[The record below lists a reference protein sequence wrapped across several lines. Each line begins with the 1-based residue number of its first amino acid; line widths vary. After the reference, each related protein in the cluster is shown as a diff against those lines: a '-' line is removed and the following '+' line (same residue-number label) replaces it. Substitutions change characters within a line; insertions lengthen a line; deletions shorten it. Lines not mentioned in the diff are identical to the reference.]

1 MNLIRYSFGL
11 AAGAVL
17 VACGGNNPQPV
28 VEPAEPVAA
37 PAPQVSLDSAVDR
50 YSYALGMDL
59 GKAIAN
65 INVPVK
71 MDVLMIA
78 LQDEVDPARKVLLSD
93 SASESAL
100 QDLLLRMQKQ
110 KEDDEKA
117 AAAKALEDQA
127 AFLAKNVLDSTV
139 KVTPKGVQYRVLK
152 AGTGIS
158 PKVTDKVQV
167 HYIGALLDGTQFD
180 NSVKRGEPL
189 EFPVGAVI
197 EGWQDLLQ
205 VMKEG
210 DKVKAWIPSA
220 LAYGE
225 AGVPPTIPGNALLIF
240 EVELLK
246 VYAEVP
252 PVDSTAVP
260 ADSAAAAPAD
270 SAAATA
276 APAVAPAD
284 TTKAAPSK
292 PAAAP
297 AAAPADS
304 TKAVP
309 AAAPAAKADAST
321 SSATGKPAAA
331 PADTAKVAPAA
342 KPAAAPAD
350 TAKAAPAK
358 PAAAPA
364 AKPAAEAKKLEAK
377 PAAKAAPAAKPAA
390 EAKPAAAPAK
400 PAAKPAAKQ

>member
-270 SAAATA
+270 SAASAAA

-304 TKAVP
+304 TKAAP
-309 AAAPAAKADAST
+309 AAAPAAKPAAE
-321 SSATGKPAAA
+321 AKPAAA
-331 PADTAKVAPAA
+331 PADSAKTAPAA

>member
-270 SAAATA
+270 SAASAAA

-304 TKAVP
+304 TKAAP
-309 AAAPAAKADAST
+309 AAAPAAKAEA
-321 SSATGKPAAA
+321 KPATAA
-331 PADTAKVAPAA
+331 PADTAKAAPAA

-350 TAKAAPAK
+350 TAKAAPV
-358 PAAAPA
+358 
-364 AKPAAEAKKLEAK
+364 KPAAEAKKPEAK

>member
-1 MNLIRYSFGL
+1 MTHYSLGL
-11 AAGAVL
+11 AFCGAL
-17 VACGGNNPQPV
+17 VACGGS
-28 VEPAEPVAA
+28 A
-37 PAPQVSLDSAVDR
+37 PAPAVDPADSSAAAVKAPAPVVSLDSAVDR

-59 GKAIAN
+59 GRAVAN

-71 MDVLMIA
+71 MDVLMMA
-78 LQDEVDPARKVLLSD
+78 LQDEVDPARKVLMSD

-100 QDLLLRMQKQ
+100 QDLLLRMQQ
-110 KEDDEKA
+110 KKEADEKA

-180 NSVKRGEPL
+180 NSRQRNEPL

-197 EGWQDLLQ
+197 EGWQDLLLA
-205 VMKEG
+205 MKEG

-246 VYAEVP
+246 VYAEAP
-252 PVDSTAVP
+252 AMDSV
-260 ADSAAAAPAD
+260 SVEGAAPAD
-270 SAAATA
+270 SA
-276 APAVAPAD
+276 
-284 TTKAAPSK
+284 
-292 PAAAP
+292 
-297 AAAPADS
+297 
-304 TKAVP
+304 
-309 AAAPAAKADAST
+309 
-321 SSATGKPAAA
+321 
-331 PADTAKVAPAA
+331 
-342 KPAAAPAD
+342 AAAPAD
-350 TAKAAPAK
+350 TAKAAPADAAAPAADAAKAAEAKPAAEAPAADAKAAPADSTKAEAKPAAAAPADTAKAAPAAAPAKAEAK

-364 AKPAAEAKKLEAK
+364 AKPAVKK
-377 PAAKAAPAAKPAA
+377 
-390 EAKPAAAPAK
+390 
-400 PAAKPAAKQ
+400 

>member
-260 ADSAAAAPAD
+260 ADSAANAAAAAAPAD
-270 SAAATA
+270 T
-276 APAVAPAD
+276 
-284 TTKAAPSK
+284 SK

-304 TKAVP
+304 AKAAP
-309 AAAPAAKADAST
+309 AAAPAAKAEA
-321 SSATGKPAAA
+321 KPAAT
-331 PADTAKVAPAA
+331 PADTAKAAPAA

-364 AKPAAEAKKLEAK
+364 KAAS
-377 PAAKAAPAAKPAA
+377 AAKAAPAAKPAA
-390 EAKPAAAPAK
+390 DAMPAAAPAK

>member
-1 MNLIRYSFGL
+1 MNLTHYSLGFALCG
-11 AAGAVL
+11 VL
-17 VACGGNNPQPV
+17 VACGGN
-28 VEPAEPVAA
+28 A
-37 PAPQVSLDSAVDR
+37 PAPAVDPADSSAAAVKAPAPVVSLDSAVDR

-59 GKAIAN
+59 GRAVAN

-71 MDVLMIA
+71 MDVLMMA
-78 LQDEVDPARKVLLSD
+78 LQDEVDPARKVLMSD

-100 QDLLLRMQKQ
+100 QDLLLRMQQQ
-110 KEDDEKA
+110 KEADEKA

-180 NSVKRGEPL
+180 NSRARNEPL
-189 EFPVGAVI
+189 EFPVSAVI
-197 EGWQDLLQ
+197 EGWQDLLLA
-205 VMKEG
+205 MKEG

-246 VYAEVP
+246 VYAEIP
-252 PVDSTAVP
+252 PADSAA

-270 SAAATA
+270 SAAA
-276 APAVAPAD
+276 VAD
-284 TTKAAPSK
+284 TTKPAAATAPADSAKAAEAKAAEAK
-292 PAAAP
+292 PAAAAP
-297 AAAPADS
+297 AADAKAAPADS
-304 TKAVP
+304 TKAE
-309 AAAPAAKADAST
+309 A
-321 SSATGKPAAA
+321 KPAA
-331 PADTAKVAPAA
+331 
-342 KPAAAPAD
+342 AAAPAD
-350 TAKAAPAK
+350 TAKAAPKAAPAKPEAKAAPAAAPAKAEAK

-364 AKPAAEAKKLEAK
+364 AKPAAKK
-377 PAAKAAPAAKPAA
+377 
-390 EAKPAAAPAK
+390 
-400 PAAKPAAKQ
+400 

>member
-11 AAGAVL
+11 AVCSAL
-17 VACGGNNPQPV
+17 VACGGNAPQPA
-28 VEPAEPVAA
+28 VEPAEPAVA

-71 MDVLMIA
+71 MDVLMLAI
-78 LQDEVDPARKVLLSD
+78 QDEVDPARKSLLSD

-189 EFPVGAVI
+189 EFPVSAVI

-252 PVDSTAVP
+252 PVDSTAAPADSAAAVP
-260 ADSAAAAPAD
+260 ADSAAAA
-270 SAAATA
+270 TA
-276 APAVAPAD
+276 
-284 TTKAAPSK
+284 
-292 PAAAP
+292 
-297 AAAPADS
+297 
-304 TKAVP
+304 
-309 AAAPAAKADAST
+309 
-321 SSATGKPAAA
+321 PAAA
-331 PADTAKVAPAA
+331 PADTAKPASAPAAAPADSAKAAPAA
-342 KPAAAPAD
+342 KAEAKPAAPAAAPAQPAAAPAD
-350 TAKAAPAK
+350 TAKAAPAPAASADSAKAAPAAKAEAK
-358 PAAAPA
+358 PAAAP
-364 AKPAAEAKKLEAK
+364 
-377 PAAKAAPAAKPAA
+377 AKAAPAAKPAA
-390 EAKPAAAPAK
+390 APAK
-400 PAAKPAAKQ
+400 TAPAAKPAAKQ

>member
-1 MNLIRYSFGL
+1 M
-11 AAGAVL
+11 
-17 VACGGNNPQPV
+17 
-28 VEPAEPVAA
+28 
-37 PAPQVSLDSAVDR
+37 
-50 YSYALGMDL
+50 M
-59 GKAIAN
+59 
-65 INVPVK
+65 
-71 MDVLMIA
+71 A
-78 LQDEVDPARKVLLSD
+78 LQDEVDPARKVLMSD

-100 QDLLLRMQKQ
+100 QDLLLRMQQQ
-110 KEDDEKA
+110 KEADEKA

-180 NSVKRGEPL
+180 NSRARNEPL
-189 EFPVGAVI
+189 EFPVSAVI
-197 EGWQDLLQ
+197 EGWQDLLLA
-205 VMKEG
+205 MKEG

-252 PVDSTAVP
+252 PADSSAAP

-270 SAAATA
+270 SAAAVADSTK
-276 APAVAPAD
+276 PA
-284 TTKAAPSK
+284 

-297 AAAPADS
+297 ADSAKPAEAKPAETKPAAAAPADS
-304 TKAVP
+304 TKAE
-309 AAAPAAKADAST
+309 AK
-321 SSATGKPAAA
+321 PAA
-331 PADTAKVAPAA
+331 PADTAKTAAPKAAPAKAEA
-342 KPAAAPAD
+342 KPAAAP
-350 TAKAAPAK
+350 KAAPTKAEAK
-358 PAAAPA
+358 PAAKAEAKSAAAPA
-364 AKPAAEAKKLEAK
+364 AKPAAKK
-377 PAAKAAPAAKPAA
+377 
-390 EAKPAAAPAK
+390 
-400 PAAKPAAKQ
+400 

>member
-1 MNLIRYSFGL
+1 MKLTHYSLGFALCG
-11 AAGAVL
+11 VL
-17 VACGGNNPQPV
+17 VACGGS
-28 VEPAEPVAA
+28 A
-37 PAPQVSLDSAVDR
+37 PAPAVDPADSSAAAVKAPAPVVSLDSAVDR

-59 GKAIAN
+59 GRAVAN

-71 MDVLMIA
+71 MDVLMMA
-78 LQDEVDPARKVLLSD
+78 LQDEVDPARKVLMSD

-100 QDLLLRMQKQ
+100 QDLLLRMQQQ
-110 KEDDEKA
+110 KEADEKA

-180 NSVKRGEPL
+180 NSRARNEPL
-189 EFPVGAVI
+189 EFPVSAVI
-197 EGWQDLLQ
+197 EGWQDLLLA
-205 VMKEG
+205 MKEG

-252 PVDSTAVP
+252 PADSSAAP

-270 SAAATA
+270 SAAAVADSTKPAATTA
-276 APAVAPAD
+276 APADSAKSAE
-284 TTKAAPSK
+284 AK
-292 PAAAP
+292 PAETKPA

-304 TKAVP
+304 TKAE
-309 AAAPAAKADAST
+309 AK
-321 SSATGKPAAA
+321 PAA
-331 PADTAKVAPAA
+331 PADTAKTAAPKAAPAKAEA
-342 KPAAAPAD
+342 KPAAAPA
-350 TAKAAPAK
+350 KPEAK

-364 AKPAAEAKKLEAK
+364 AKPAVKK
-377 PAAKAAPAAKPAA
+377 
-390 EAKPAAAPAK
+390 
-400 PAAKPAAKQ
+400 

>member
-1 MNLIRYSFGL
+1 MNLTHYSLGIAL
-11 AAGAVL
+11 CGVL
-17 VACGGNNPQPV
+17 VACGGT
-28 VEPAEPVAA
+28 A
-37 PAPQVSLDSAVDR
+37 PAPDVQPADTSAAAEKVQAPVVSLDSAVDR

-59 GKAIAN
+59 GRAVAN

-71 MDVLMIA
+71 MDLLMMA
-78 LQDEVDPARKVLLSD
+78 LQDEVDPARKVLMTD

-100 QDLLLRMQKQ
+100 QDLLLRMQQ
-110 KEDDEKA
+110 KKEADEKA

-158 PKVTDKVQV
+158 PKPSDKVQV

-180 NSVKRGEPL
+180 NSVARGEPL
-189 EFPVGAVI
+189 EFPVSAVI

-205 VMKEG
+205 AMKEG

-252 PVDSTAVP
+252 P
-260 ADSAAAAPAD
+260 ADSAAAPAD
-270 SAAATA
+270 SAASAADTTA
-276 APAVAPAD
+276 AP
-284 TTKAAPSK
+284 
-292 PAAAP
+292 
-297 AAAPADS
+297 
-304 TKAVP
+304 
-309 AAAPAAKADAST
+309 
-321 SSATGKPAAA
+321 
-331 PADTAKVAPAA
+331 
-342 KPAAAPAD
+342 AAPAD
-350 TAKAAPAK
+350 TAKAAEAKPAAATPAANAAKAAPADSAKAEAKPAAAPAADATKATPADTAKAAPKAAPTKPEAKAAPAKPEAK

-364 AKPAAEAKKLEAK
+364 AKPAVKK
-377 PAAKAAPAAKPAA
+377 
-390 EAKPAAAPAK
+390 
-400 PAAKPAAKQ
+400 